1 VVIFVIVN
9 ITFRSIIVG

>member
-1 VVIFVIVN
+1 VIVN